1 MLNFYLKRSCQ
12 TCMFVLEIHLFY
24 QHDTLRCVCVC
35 AAVFYPR
42 RVFHQTPP
50 QQTRHHLQ
58 LLLGLLDVGVQLE
71 DFLQVAAGWQV
82 VLPQRCNI
90 KIRRISNHIKTQ
102 MGRFTAPANPCE
114 PALVCRRPSCCSAPA
129 AEPSHSPVWPL
140 QSDSASGSKWLW
152 RAAKTQNYLC
162 HSGWS
167 IRQQFT
173 LSPHSEVEY
182 FRVRTCN
189 LRKCGQQEH
198 TCKRKWMQTIN
209 I

>member
-1 MLNFYLKRSCQ
+1 
-12 TCMFVLEIHLFY
+12 MFVLEIHVFY
-24 QHDTLRCVCVC
+24 QHETLRRCVCVR

-42 RVFHQTPP
+42 RVFHQTLP

-58 LLLGLLDVGVQLE
+58 LLLSLPDVGVQLE

-82 VLPQRCNI
+82 VLPQRSNI
-90 KIRRISNHIKTQ
+90 KIRRISNHVKTQ
-102 MGRFTAPANPCE
+102 MGRLTAPANPCE

-140 QSDSASGSKWLW
+140 QSDSVSGSKWLW
-152 RAAKTQNYLC
+152 RAAKTRNYHC
-162 HSGWS
+162 HSEWS
-167 IRQQFT
+167 IWQ
-173 LSPHSEVEY
+173 H
-182 FRVRTCN
+182 FRVRKWN

-198 TCKRKWMQTIN
+198 TCKRKLMQNIN